1 MSKTDPTNIWA
12 WVREDAEQLNKAGGE
27 SAAMVARWREF
38 EHYHHNNYAAADQ
51 AIGEALQSAR
61 TLGNR
66 RWELFLRH
74 WRLQLWLDGDVRH
87 ALPEAVDLLD
97 LATDERL
104 RDVPQR
110 ICAFHDVVDCH
121 VLMDAA
127 GYHDDIVA
135 NSQDVLAQLPA
146 RHPCADCARMH
157 LAAAAGAA
165 QRAEDAERWVAQF
178 NANAFDNSWSAW
190 PNQIG
195 WVYEQLGR
203 WDAAKQAY
211 ERACKL
217 ARARN
222 TGDHYVEGLLGIARA
237 CAAQGD
243 AQAAVKAL
251 RDAQHSAKYTGGAS
265 DLARLMEVEAYVA
278 ETVEEAQVALGY
290 FTRAAQQYLDLG
302 RYRPAALAAMHAVEM
317 ARARNV
323 PGADDALAI
332 AARAVGAMPAAST
345 DARARLARL
354 GAEPVPP
361 APERASGD
369 LGQASGMVNER
380 AVLEDAL
387 SAHLASGNARGVAM
401 ALYRLGRWHAEHEA
415 PRAAVDY
422 FIANAVLERML
433 QLTMNDREDALGA
446 LQHLREALPAGAV
459 DTALAAAESEPPPM
473 LAPLLDGLPAARWQ
487 WLVRSVAAEVEGR
500 PVVEP
505 EPHEA
510 DDSHSFEEW
519 LDHVASM
526 AALIMR
532 AGDRAD
538 RAQCERWAV
547 GLDETAADMRE
558 RVPEDQGRSEVLSLV
573 TGLAALC
580 RGTSPQEVISTVLP
594 PFNQIVEQIVAL
606 AGEPVWQHPGMWPLD
621 FLVENAAQRA
631 VSSLRLHDEHRA
643 TRLANLGFRFDLM
656 ALDLN
661 AQERLRPIGAFL
673 EALSQLVRADGELV
687 APARLPLEEPFDAV
701 LAAVATAGKAEAAS
715 GSQ

>member
-1 MSKTDPTNIWA
+1 MSTSDPTNIWA
-12 WVREDAEQLNKAGGE
+12 WVYEDAEQLNKAGGE
-27 SAAMVARWREF
+27 GAAMVARWREF
-38 EHYHHNNYAAADQ
+38 EHYHHNNYTAADQ
-51 AIGEALQSAR
+51 AIGEALQAAR
-61 TLGNR
+61 ALGNR

-87 ALPEAVDLLD
+87 ALPEAVDLLN
-97 LATDERL
+97 LATDERV

-157 LAAAAGAA
+157 LATAAGAA
-165 QRAEDAERWVAQF
+165 QRAEDADHWVAQF
-178 NANAFDNSWSAW
+178 NANVYGKSWSAW

-195 WVYEQLGR
+195 WIYEQLGR
-203 WDAAKQAY
+203 WDDAKQAY

-217 ARARN
+217 AREGN

-243 AQAAVKAL
+243 AQGAVAAL
-251 RDAQHSAKYTGGAS
+251 RDAQHTAKYTGGAS
-265 DLARLMEVEAYVA
+265 ELARLMEVEGYVA
-278 ETVEEAQVALGY
+278 EAVEEPKVALGY

-302 RYRPAALAAMHAVEM
+302 RYRHAALAALHGVEM
-317 ARARNV
+317 AREKNV
-323 PGADDALAI
+323 PSAEDALAI

-345 DARARLARL
+345 DTRTRLAHL

-361 APERASGD
+361 APERVSGAE
-369 LGQASGMVNER
+369 GQASGMVDER
-380 AVLEDAL
+380 AVLESAL
-387 SAHLASGNARGVAM
+387 AAHLASGNARGVAL
-401 ALYRLGRWHAEHEA
+401 ALYRLARWHADHEA

-433 QLTMNDREDALGA
+433 QLTMNDREDALDA
-446 LQHLREALPAGAV
+446 LQHLRETLPAGAV
-459 DTALAAAESEPPPM
+459 EAALAAAESEPPPM
-473 LAPLLDGLPAARWQ
+473 LAPLLEGLPAPRWR
-487 WLVRSVAAEVEGR
+487 WLVRSVASEVEGR

-505 EPHEA
+505 EPHAA
-510 DDSHSFEEW
+510 DGSYSFEEW

-526 AALIMR
+526 AALIVR

-547 GLDETAADMRE
+547 GLDETAADMQE
-558 RVPEDQGRSEVLSLV
+558 RVPEDQGRREVLSLV

-580 RGTSPQEVISTVLP
+580 RGTNPQEVIPTVLP
-594 PFNQIVEQIVAL
+594 PFNQIVEQIIAL
-606 AGEPVWQHPGMWPLD
+606 AGEPVWQHPGNWPLD

-631 VSSLRLHDEHRA
+631 VGGLRLHDEHRA

-673 EALSQLVRADGELV
+673 QALSQLVRADGDLESL
-687 APARLPLEEPFDAV
+687 AQPPLEEPFDAV
-701 LAAVATAGKAEAAS
+701 LAAVAAAGKAE
-715 GSQ
+715 GEPDSQ